1 MLMLVTDWHNM
12 CHAGDIIKLETSRG
26 VTFYFMTETRLD
38 NNMFHDATYSLITV
52 YMEKKLSAIDFM
64 DVLKVTVVLARFSIK
79 RLGSAG
85 PYHKPYHL
93 FRNLFRNSKLNHGIR

>member
-1 MLMLVTDWHNM
+1 
-12 CHAGDIIKLETSRG
+12 
-26 VTFYFMTETRLD
+26 MTETRLD
-38 NNMFHDATYSLITV
+38 NMFHDATYSLITV

-93 FRNLFRNSKLNHGIR
+93 FRNLFRNSKINHGIG

>member
-1 MLMLVTDWHNM
+1 M

-38 NNMFHDATYSLITV
+38 NNMFHDATHSLITAV
-52 YMEKKLSAIDFM
+52 YTEKKLSAIDFM

-93 FRNLFRNSKLNHGIR
+93 FRNLFRNSKINHGIG

>member
-1 MLMLVTDWHNM
+1 
-12 CHAGDIIKLETSRG
+12 
-26 VTFYFMTETRLD
+26 MTETRLD
-38 NNMFHDATYSLITV
+38 NNMFHDATDSLITV

-64 DVLKVTVVLARFSIK
+64 DVLKVPVVLLARFSIK

-93 FRNLFRNSKLNHGIR
+93 FRNLFRNSKINHGIG